1 MLWTKKIFL
10 TAGKNFLQYILR
22 DGIYHP
28 LKICQVIFLNIL
40 VAISFLKYLHPIYTD
55 GNIQYHIV

>member
-1 MLWTKKIFL
+1 M
-10 TAGKNFLQYILR
+10 AGKNFLQYILR
-22 DGIYHP
+22 DGKYHP

-55 GNIQYHIV
+55 DIIQYQIVW

>member
-1 MLWTKKIFL
+1 MKIFHKAGKIFL
-10 TAGKNFLQYILR
+10 RIILR

-55 GNIQYHIV
+55 GIIQYQIVW